1 MNFRR
6 SMNKRLA
13 NAKDDFKIP
22 LLLPMKIE
30 NIIEDIIHDTIDI
43 RNKLQ
48 EQLKKL
54 YPGLVFIIELP
65 ALEELSAIK
74 KVALAWD
81 EGHIHY
87 RFSVDIHTHNGNRVF
102 EKASSLE
109 EENLNCSR
117 SPMQDNLINVLR
129 DVIKRKK
136 ARMKTGH
143 RSDLLNVSNYTSHKT
158 NTHLISTDR
167 Y

>member
-1 MNFRR
+1 
-6 SMNKRLA
+6 
-13 NAKDDFKIP
+13 
-22 LLLPMKIE
+22 MKIE

-48 EQLKKL
+48 EQLNKL
-54 YPGLVFIIELP
+54 YPGWAFIIELP

-74 KVALAWD
+74 KVTLAWD
-81 EGHIHY
+81 EGDSHY

-102 EKASSLE
+102 EKVSSLE
-109 EENLNCSR
+109 EENGSCSR

-136 ARMKTGH
+136 TRMKMGH
-143 RSDLLNVSNYTSHKT
+143 RSDLLNASNYTSQKT
-158 NTHLISTDR
+158 NTHLISTGC